1 MTDQDKRNIIAI
13 FDQVADC
20 YDNPSMRFFPF
31 CADRLISH
39 LRPARD
45 AKILDVATGT
55 GAVALAAAQALG
67 PQGRVQAIDLAEKML
82 AKAMTNF
89 QRTGLSNVD
98 FHVMDAEALEFKSRY
113 FDYVICSFGI
123 FFLPDML
130 AGLTS
135 WRQVLKPGGRVMFTT
150 FSEQAFQPL
159 AELFRQ
165 RMENLGIEIP
175 IENWMRLAT
184 VKDCREILEMA
195 GFVDIQIITEQL
207 GYHLNSPDDWW
218 EIIYSSGFRGY
229 LEQLD
234 SKQQERFR
242 IEHLGEIQSLISN
255 KGLWLD
261 VETLFSTGIR
271 PVE

>member
-1 MTDQDKRNIIAI
+1 MTDQDKQNAIAV
-13 FDQVADC
+13 FNLVASH

-39 LRPARD
+39 LRPAPD

-67 PQGRVQAIDLAEKML
+67 PHGRVQAIDLAENML
-82 AKAMTNF
+82 NKAMANF
-89 QRTGLSNVD
+89 QQAGMSNID
-98 FHVMDAEALEFKSRY
+98 FHVMDAESLEFKSRY

-123 FFLPDML
+123 FFLPDMQ

-150 FSEQAFQPL
+150 FARNAFQPL
-159 AELFRQ
+159 ADMFRQ
-165 RMENLGIEIP
+165 RMESLGIAIP
-175 IENWMRLAT
+175 QESWMRLT
-184 VKDCREILEMA
+184 TEKECQELLESA
-195 GFVDIQIITEQL
+195 GFTEIQIVKEQL

-234 SKQQERFR
+234 AAQQGQFR
-242 IEHLGEIQSLISN
+242 IEHLAEVQSLMTD

-261 VETLFSTGIR
+261 VETLFSTGVR
-271 PVE
+271 PN